1 MSSAAKVPV
10 SIAGQKQKERALMRI
25 RVRQERVETILVYSR
40 DDVLVT
46 AICGPRLCIWL
57 YGRKS

>member
-1 MSSAAKVPV
+1 VPV